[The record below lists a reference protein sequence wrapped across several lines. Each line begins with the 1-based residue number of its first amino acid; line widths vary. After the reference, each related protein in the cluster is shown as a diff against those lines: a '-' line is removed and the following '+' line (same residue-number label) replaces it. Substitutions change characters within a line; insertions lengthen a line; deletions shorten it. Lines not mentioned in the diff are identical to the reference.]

1 MSITDTFDPSLNGW
15 IFENWGESS
24 EFSWDLF
31 RRTYIGI
38 NPTQDCVAAPLDCAF
53 YEIFKN
59 CAAGGNCGGMSLLA
73 LAMFKH
79 GGWMGFCGPANFYS
93 GVSQPDRTDLYE
105 AINILQA
112 RQFSASGIEN
122 FMDVVD
128 SGNLNNAI
136 TAYNTVSSHLGS
148 GDYCVLSI
156 ANDAFGE
163 EAHTIIPYATYQ
175 SSGTRY
181 IEVWDPNTPYD
192 DYGPSHY
199 DAGLNRL
206 VINGATNWE
215 YVQRDGYS
223 DTKTYQGHPTGWC
236 FAVPMSRVLRKA
248 RHPLALDM
256 VLDGLMALF
265 VSGPGAVSQVE
276 DDEGRRLYTS
286 DAAVHT
292 SRGEL
297 ESDPSRRLPGIVRWP
312 WYADNGV
319 GPPGELYF
327 LRGPATRR
335 PLRITLS
342 GQGPRL
348 LHVGA
353 DSMIEVEAN
362 GSAKSKDVIELAG
375 VGMANQGVRIT
386 SSNPRRSFDV
396 NQVHQLGG
404 AQGWRGAKVKGLR
417 PGKGGLDLRSTGHLR
432 AVDIVT
438 RGSSQVVQ
446 ASQARFEA
454 GELTSNEVKN
464 LRISRARPARL
475 TPFPDSA
482 MAPSK

>member
-1 MSITDTFDPSLNGW
+1 MSITDTFDPSRNGW

-53 YEIFKN
+53 FEIFKN
-59 CAAGGNCGGMSLLA
+59 CAAGGNCGGISLLA

-93 GVSQPDRTDLYE
+93 GVAQPDRTDLYE

-122 FMDVVD
+122 FLDVVD

-136 TAYNTVSSHLGS
+136 TAYNTVYSHLGS

-156 ANDAFGE
+156 ANDALGD
-163 EAHTIIPYATYQ
+163 EAHTVIPYATTQ
-175 SSGTRY
+175 ISGTRY
-181 IEVWDPNTPYD
+181 IYVWDPNSPYD

-199 DAGLNRL
+199 DAGRNRI
-206 VINGATNWE
+206 VIHSATDWE

-223 DTKTYQGHPTGWC
+223 DTRTYSGQPTGWC
-236 FAVPMSRVLRKA
+236 FAVPMSKVLRKA

-292 SRGEL
+292 SRSAFETD
-297 ESDPSRRLPGIVRWP
+297 SSRRLPGIARWP
-312 WYADNGV
+312 WYANNG
-319 GPPGELYF
+319 GDPPGELYF
-327 LRGPATRR
+327 LRGPTTRR
-335 PLRITLS
+335 SLKITLT
-342 GQGPRL
+342 GQKPRL

-353 DSMIEVEAN
+353 DNMIEVEAS
-362 GSAKSKDVIELAG
+362 GSANSKDVIELAG
-375 VGMANQGVRIT
+375 VGTANQGIRVS
-386 SSNPRRSFDV
+386 SSNPRRSFDI
-396 NQVHQLGG
+396 NQVHQIGG
-404 AQGWRGAKVKGLR
+404 AQGWRSAKVDGVR
-417 PGKGGLDLRSTGHLR
+417 PGKNGLDLRSTGHLR
-432 AVDIVT
+432 AVEIVT
-438 RGSSQVVQ
+438 RGSKQVVK
-446 ASQARFEA
+446 ASLSRFEA
-454 GELTSNEVKN
+454 GELTGNEAQDF
-464 LRISRARPARL
+464 RISRAQSARVV
-475 TPFPDSA
+475 
-482 MAPSK
+482 PSR

>member
-1 MSITDTFDPSLNGW
+1 MSITNIFNPDRNGW

-24 EFSWDLF
+24 DFSWELF

-38 NPTQDCVAAPLDCAF
+38 NPTQDCVEAPLDCAF

-73 LAMFKH
+73 LSMFKH

-93 GVSQPDRTDLYE
+93 GVAQPDRTDLYE

-136 TAYNTVSSHLGS
+136 TAYNTVRSHLGS

-156 ANDAFGE
+156 ANDALGE
-163 EAHTIIPYATYQ
+163 EAHTIIPYAATQ
-175 SSGTRY
+175 IGGTRFIY
-181 IEVWDPNTPYD
+181 VWDPNSPYD

-199 DAGLNRL
+199 DTDLNRI
-206 VINGATNWE
+206 VINSATDWE
-215 YVQRDGYS
+215 YVQRDGYTG
-223 DTKTYQGHPTGWC
+223 TKTYKGQPTGWC
-236 FAVPMSRVLRKA
+236 FAVPMSKVLRKA

-265 VSGPGAVSQVE
+265 VSGPGAVSQVG
-276 DDEGRRLYTS
+276 DDEGRRLYKT

-292 SRGEL
+292 SRGAFET
-297 ESDPSRRLPGIVRWP
+297 DPARRLPGIARWP
-312 WYADNGV
+312 WYANNGG

-327 LRGPATRR
+327 LRGPTARR
-335 PLRITLS
+335 NLKITLS
-342 GQGPRL
+342 GQKPRM
-348 LHVGA
+348 LHVSA
-353 DSMIEVEAN
+353 DSMIELEASTSGN
-362 GSAKSKDVIELAG
+362 SKDVIKLAG
-375 VGMANQGVRIT
+375 FGTANQGIRLT
-386 SSNPRRSFDV
+386 SSNPRRRFDI

-404 AQGWRGAKVKGLR
+404 AQRWRGAKVDGVR
-417 PGKGGLDLRSTGHLR
+417 PGKTGLDLRSTGHLR
-432 AVDIVT
+432 AVEIVT
-438 RGSSQVVQ
+438 RGANQDVR
-446 ASQARFEA
+446 ASLSRFEA
-454 GELTSNEVKN
+454 GELTHNEVPD
-464 LRISRARPARL
+464 LRISRTRPARVV
-475 TPFPDSA
+475 PPR
-482 MAPSK
+482 